1 MARNGSGTYSLP
13 AGNPV
18 VTGTTISS
26 ATTNTTLSDIATA
39 LTQSIAADGQTP
51 VTANIPMNSKKIT
64 GLAAGTA
71 SGDALSF
78 GQSGMGAIDATTVT
92 ASGAVVGN
100 STAQFGTTKTINVT
114 TDGRL
119 YGTQLH
125 NNAGSMTGTTNQ
137 YVGSGTYVPTPVAGT
152 NATAPTISTAWK
164 WTRVGNVVSVS
175 GTLLT
180 GVLSAAGDTL
190 TIIYI
195 PLPIASAFTV
205 VSNLNGTAGTT
216 VADKW
221 HFVQADATNDRAE
234 LNFAASTTSGHAYYL
249 TFSYEVV

>member
-1 MARNGSGTYSLP
+1 MPVPSTINDLSTVAGSNGPLGSETPTTGDDYIRALSAFLAQLRDKLNGTSDTGTVKNAAVSGTFSG
-13 AGNPV
+13 AASWSGAQAFDGGI
-18 VTGTTISS
+18 T
-26 ATTNTTLSDIATA
+26 AATA
-39 LTQSIAADGQTP
+39 TL
-51 VTANIPMNSKKIT
+51 
-64 GLAAGTA
+64 
-71 SGDALSF
+71 
-78 GQSGMGAIDATTVT
+78 
-92 ASGAVVGN
+92 
-100 STAQFGTTKTINVT
+100 GTTKTVSVT
-114 TDGRL
+114 SDGRL

-125 NNAGSMTGTTNQ
+125 NNAGSMTGATNQ
-137 YVGSGTYVPTPVAGT
+137 YVGSGTYVPAPVAGT

-180 GVLSAAGDTL
+180 GVLSAAGDTA